1 MCGVVGICSLR
12 GEPVDPQPLER
23 MLGILRHRGPDA
35 TGVWAEGPVALGHA
49 RLSIIDLAG
58 GSQPMR
64 SQGGDVCITFNG
76 EIFNY
81 VELREE
87 LVRRGH
93 RFRTRSDTEVILHLY
108 EEKGE
113 DCVHDLNGQWA
124 FAIWDRRRRSLFLS
138 RDRVGVRPL
147 YYTVAEGQFLFASE
161 VKALFA
167 HGAPARRIDLRG
179 LDQVLTFW
187 TPIAPRTVFENV
199 KQLPPGASM
208 RVCDGK
214 TTTWSHWD
222 VRFEQALGHTSID
235 ENAERLRER
244 LIDATRL
251 RLRADVPTGA
261 YLSGG
266 LDSSIVVAMI
276 ARFTDTPLRTFSITF
291 EDPEYDE
298 SAFQK
303 EVARHLGTDHYPV
316 HCTKADIGRVFPA
329 VIWHAETP
337 LVRTA
342 PAPLYLLAQ
351 RVRADGLKVVL
362 TGEGSDEVLG
372 GYDIFKEAKI
382 RAFWARQPQSRL
394 RPLLL
399 RRLYPYMKN
408 IQAQPPAYL
417 RAFFHVSGS
426 LRANPFFSH
435 LPRWDLTA
443 KAKLLYAPAVREALA
458 GHDPFE
464 AARALLPP
472 DFERWDLLEQ
482 AQFLEMRI
490 LMPGYILASQADRVA
505 MAHSVEARFPFL
517 DVGVMELAAR
527 MPPTHKMKVL
537 DEKHVLKRAA
547 RDLLPP
553 SVLQRPKQPYRAPDG
568 ESLLGGANGVGRPD
582 YVRALLDPRRI
593 EVDGLFDADA
603 VTKLVAKF
611 DKGRAIGVRDD
622 MAVVSVIS
630 TQLLLEQYINGFRG

>member
-1 MCGVVGICSLR
+1 MCGIVGTCSLR
-12 GEPVDPQPLER
+12 GAPVDPQPLER

-35 TGVWAEGPVALGHA
+35 NGIWSEGPVALGHV
-49 RLSIIDLAG
+49 RLSIIDLSG
-58 GSQPMR
+58 GSQPMQ
-64 SQGGDVCITFNG
+64 SESGDLCITFNG

-87 LVRRGH
+87 LMRRGH
-93 RFRTRSDTEVILHLY
+93 RFRTRSDTEVLLHLY

-124 FAIWDRRRRSLFLS
+124 FAIWDRRRKSLFLS

-147 YYTVAEGQFLFASE
+147 YYTRVGDELLFASE

-187 TPIAPRTVFENV
+187 TPIAPRTVFEGIH
-199 KQLPPGASM
+199 QLPPGHSM
-208 RVCDGK
+208 RACNGEIS
-214 TTTWSHWD
+214 TWPHWD
-222 VRFEQALGHTSID
+222 VRFEHAPGRVTVEES
-235 ENAERLRER
+235 AERLRER

-266 LDSSIVVAMI
+266 LDSSVVVAMI
-276 ARFTDTPLRTFSITF
+276 ARFTETPLRTFSITF

-303 EVARHLGTDHYPV
+303 EVARHLGTDHHPI
-316 HCTKADIGRVFPA
+316 HCTNADIGRVFPE
-329 VIWHAETP
+329 VIWHAEAP

-342 PAPLYLLAQ
+342 PAPLYLLAE

-417 RAFFHVSGS
+417 RAFFHVSEE
-426 LRANPFFSH
+426 LRGNPFFSH

-443 KAKLLYAPAVREALA
+443 KAKLLYSPAVRDALA
-458 GHDPFE
+458 GYDPLE
-464 AARALLPP
+464 DVRALLPV
-472 DFERWDLLEQ
+472 DFERWDPLEQ
-482 AQFLEMRI
+482 AQYLELRI
-490 LMPGYILASQADRVA
+490 LMPGYILASQGDRVA

-527 MPPTHKMKVL
+527 MPSTHKMKVL
-537 DEKHVLKRAA
+537 DEKHVLKRAV
-547 RDLLPP
+547 RDLLPE
-553 SVLQRPKQPYRAPDG
+553 SVLRRPKQPYRAPDG
-568 ESLLGGANGVGRPD
+568 ESLLGGANGAGRPD
-582 YVRALLDPRRI
+582 YVDALLDSRRI
-593 EVDGLFDADA
+593 EADGLFDAGA
-603 VTKLVAKF
+603 VAKIVAKF
-611 DKGRAIGVRDD
+611 EKGRAIGVRDN
-622 MAVVSVIS
+622 MSIVSVIS
-630 TQLLLEQYINGFRG
+630 TQLLMEQYINGFRG